1 MFERTVPLWMQ
12 NKVRNGLRRMGG
24 AGKTGQRKKKKKRRE
39 KAEAQKN
46 GFVTKLYIIPTENV
60 AELPM

>member
-1 MFERTVPLWMQ
+1 MFERTVPWWMQ
-12 NKVRNGLRRMGG
+12 NKVYGLRRMGG

>member
-24 AGKTGQRKKKKKRRE
+24 ARKAGQRKKKKKEE
-39 KAEAQKN
+39 KKQNPRKT
-46 GFVTKLYIIPTENV
+46 VSLQSYI
-60 AELPM
+60 